1 MTGFRHSIPAL
12 AITLSACSGQTE
24 ARLTAQT
31 DSAPAVQFT
40 IDLWPG
46 EGIPVIEARRPV
58 LQLRAEPDPDAPI
71 VDSLD
76 GRVGQRIAFDSTQ
89 FQTIT
94 SGEMRVVT
102 PLEVTGRNLGELTH
116 LTRDRYYHAP
126 TPDVSIPLAPPATIE
141 FLQYRAEGTC
151 FVRIERRVI
160 DAQPCPG
167 FGKDSVEF
175 VRQPVTRWW
184 ILVRGQGGAYGWL
197 LISDSTAQSVR
208 REF

>member
-1 MTGFRHSIPAL
+1 MNGPRNVPL
-12 AITLSACSGQTE
+12 AFAVTIAACSGQSE
-24 ARLTAQT
+24 PLLTARPDT
-31 DSAPAVQFT
+31 APAVQFS

-58 LQLRAEPDPDAPI
+58 LLLRDAPDVDSPV
-71 VDSLD
+71 VDSLT
-76 GRVGQRIAFDSTQ
+76 GRVGRRIPFDSTQ
-89 FQTIT
+89 FQTIR
-94 SGEMRVVT
+94 SGEIRVVT
-102 PLEVTGRNLGELTH
+102 PLQVAGRDLGELTH
-116 LTRDRYYHAP
+116 LTRDRYYHAQAP
-126 TPDVSIPLAPPATIE
+126 EVSIPLTAPATIE

-167 FGKDSVEF
+167 FGKDSVEV

-184 ILVRGQGGAYGWL
+184 ILARGQGGAHGWL
-197 LISDSTAQSVR
+197 VVSDSTAQSVR